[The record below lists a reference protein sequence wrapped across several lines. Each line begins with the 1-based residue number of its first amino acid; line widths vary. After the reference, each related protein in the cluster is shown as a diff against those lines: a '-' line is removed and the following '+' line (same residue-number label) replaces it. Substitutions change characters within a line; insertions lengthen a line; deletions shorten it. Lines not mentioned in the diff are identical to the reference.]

1 MLGRFSTLFELR
13 TIQYIGVMESDTKAL
28 TPPTYQQWQPTANNC
43 YIPKFIDIIKY
54 DLDIPTQLQ
63 FSNIK
68 ASYNI

>member
-1 MLGRFSTLFELR
+1 MFGRFSTLFELR

-28 TPPTYQQWQPTANNC
+28 TPPTYQQWQPTTDN
-43 YIPKFIDIIKY
+43 YIPKIIDIYRY

-68 ASYNI
+68 ASYNL